1 MGGAVALV
9 LLIACV
15 NVANLLLVRAEK
27 RQRELAVRF
36 SLGARR
42 SGLLSQFVSEGLVLA
57 TAGGALGVLAAV
69 WGVDLLL
76 TLYAGTLPRA
86 SEVRVDTTVLG
97 YAVALSLLVGMS
109 VGLVPLFRVH
119 PDRLHEVLKDGSRG
133 SSHRGSALG
142 RILVAGEVGLAVLV
156 VAGAGLLANSMWRLQ
171 QVDLGV
177 ADAERV
183 MTFRMALPGAAYSG
197 DGVIPAFTHELG
209 SRLAAVPGVEAV
221 GFVNRLPLLGGD
233 NTTVSAFGDP
243 SRSGDFVSERLITP
257 GYFDAVG
264 VPLLAGRWLEPEE
277 YRGATRSVIINRT
290 LARQLFGT
298 EEAVGQRISNFMT
311 PDGDGLV
318 VVGVCGDIAGG
329 RPDRPAPPAF
339 YHPAASALAV
349 WGSLPASQQWF
360 VSALVKTSDDPHG
373 RLSALRFAVASV
385 DADLPIYDP
394 LTLEEIA
401 RDRLGI
407 RRFAMSIFG
416 VFAGLA
422 LLLGAV
428 GIYGV
433 MSFTVAQR
441 APEMGMRLALGASRG
456 SVLRMVLEH
465 GVRMTAPGLVL
476 GLAAA
481 LASARVLGNLL
492 FEVSPLDPWT
502 YGGVAALLG
511 LVSLAATLL
520 PALRA
525 TRADPLAS
533 IRSE

>member
-1 MGGAVALV
+1 
-9 LLIACV
+9 
-15 NVANLLLVRAEK
+15 
-27 RQRELAVRF
+27 
-36 SLGARR
+36 
-42 SGLLSQFVSEGLVLA
+42 
-57 TAGGALGVLAAV
+57 
-69 WGVDLLL
+69 
-76 TLYAGTLPRA
+76 
-86 SEVRVDTTVLG
+86 
-97 YAVALSLLVGMS
+97 MS

-133 SSHRGSALG
+133 SSHSGSALG
-142 RILVAGEVGLAVLV
+142 RVLVAGEVGLAVLV

-183 MTFRMALPGAAYSG
+183 MTFRMSLPGAAYSG
-197 DGVIPAFTHELG
+197 DGAIPAFTDELG
-209 SRLAAVPGVEAV
+209 ARLAAVPGVEAV

-233 NTTVSAFGDP
+233 NTTVSVFGDP

-277 YRGATRSVIINRT
+277 YRGATPSVIINRT
-290 LARQLFGT
+290 LARSLFGT

-329 RPDRPAPPAF
+329 RPDQPAPPAF

-349 WGSLPASQQWF
+349 WGSLPASQTWF
-360 VSALVKTSDDPHG
+360 VSALVKTSGDPHG
-373 RLSALRFAVASV
+373 SLSALRSAVASV
-385 DADLPIYDP
+385 DPDLPIYDP
-394 LTLEEIA
+394 LTLDEIA

-456 SVLRMVLEH
+456 SVLRMVLGH